1 MTPCSF
7 YQEVAVSHSH
17 PPFGVLLVNLGTP
30 AAPTKDAVRA
40 FLKQFL
46 SDPRVVD
53 LPAWQWQPILQGII
67 LNIRPAKV
75 AKLYQ
80 SIWWQEGSPLM
91 VISQRQQLALANQL
105 ASRLG
110 FAIPVALGMSYGQP
124 SLADG
129 LDELQ
134 RAGVDKVLVLPLYP
148 QYSCSTVASVFD
160 GVAAALKPRRNIPE
174 LRMVKDYH
182 DRPGYI
188 AALTESIRK
197 HWQQYG
203 KAEKL
208 LFSFHGVPER
218 YINEGDPYKQH
229 CLTTAALVAQALALP
244 EAEWQVCFQSR
255 FGKEPW
261 LTPYT
266 DETLASLPSKG
277 VKSVDIISP
286 AFAAD
291 CLETLEEIA
300 QGGKETFLHAG
311 GEQYHFVPCL
321 NDGEQHMA
329 FLADLVISHAENW
342 R

>member
-1 MTPCSF
+1 M
-7 YQEVAVSHSH
+7 SHSH

-30 AAPTKDAVRA
+30 AAPTKAAVRA

-67 LNIRPAKV
+67 LNVRPAKV

-80 SIWWQEGSPLM
+80 SIWWEEGSPLM
-91 VISQRQQLALANQL
+91 VISQRQQQALATQL

-110 FAIPVALGMSYGQP
+110 VSIPVALGMSYGSP
-124 SLADG
+124 SLDEG
-129 LDELQ
+129 LAKL
-134 RAGVDKVLVLPLYP
+134 RNAGVEKVLVLPLYP

-160 GVAAALKPRRNIPE
+160 GVAAALKGQRNLPE
-174 LRMVKDYH
+174 LRFIRDYH
-182 DRPGYI
+182 DKSGYI
-188 AALTESIRK
+188 HALADSIRE
-197 HWQQYG
+197 HWQQQG
-203 KAEKL
+203 KADKL

-218 YINEGDPYKQH
+218 YITEGDPYQGQ
-229 CLTTAALVAQALALP
+229 CLATAALVAEALALP
-244 EAEWQVCFQSR
+244 EDQWQVCFQSR

-266 DETLASLPSKG
+266 DELLASLPGQG

-311 GEQYHFVPCL
+311 GEQYRFVPCL
-321 NDGEQHMA
+321 NDGAAHMA
-329 FLADLVISHAENW
+329 FLADLVVAHTENW